1 MGFLDVKMHRTL
13 LTSVHNAVREEALK
27 IGCPSYHIRAPI
39 LVADIKNPAGFGPPM
54 DPRKEVLHEENPRRL

>member
-1 MGFLDVKMHRTL
+1 MHRTL

-54 DPRKEVLHEENPRRL
+54 DPRKEVHHEENPRRL